1 MSIADNNTT
10 NNLALRVEQNNQ
22 KLNNPVNNPGP
33 SPSVLKLLAIG
44 LPIAAVLL
52 FAAIFVP
59 VYVVSKQKKDINI
72 IVANHTETQTTDVA
86 TNAATDVATDA
97 SQYDEYIENITNL
110 INATLTPKDGYDKIF
125 IFLGG
130 ISDVSNL
137 YFDFFRSKN
146 TFIPKGTKIYFL
158 SGPLRQ
164 VQFMIDYYNY
174 TNPVPAWFNID
185 SQANLVPA
193 NDFTEA
199 KESLELVLNEI
210 DRIKNAENVD
220 YKKIYLGGFS
230 QGAMMTNY
238 ILLNSRHELGGY
250 LAFSGYVFDHD
261 FSSNQ
266 VITTLSDA
274 QKQKLAARKDYHI
287 LATNSFADNRVYYQL
302 ASPTYQ
308 YYFTSYTD
316 FRLISFGEI
325 QHLFME
331 QPIHDTVRA
340 WLKKSMGK

>member
-1 MSIADNNTT
+1 MKVDVI
-10 NNLALRVEQNNQ
+10 NQ
-22 KLNNPVNNPGP
+22 TESNISTLPGQEKPKTPVQSSKCPC
-33 SPSVLKLLAIG
+33 SVAQLLAICI
-44 LPIAAVLL
+44 PIAAVLL

-59 VYVVSKQKKDINI
+59 IYVV
-72 IVANHTETQTTDVA
+72 NHNDDDDYKIYPSNPNTNTNNTNSTDEF
-86 TNAATDVATDA
+86 
-97 SQYDEYIENITNL
+97 DEYEENVVNVSY
-110 INATLTPKDGYDKIF
+110 ATLTPKGDYDNIF

-137 YFDFFRSKN
+137 YFDFFKSNN

-158 SGPLRQ
+158 SGPPRQ
-164 VQFMIDYYNY
+164 MQFMIDYYNY
-174 TNPVPAWFNID
+174 TDPVPAWFNID

-193 NDFTEA
+193 NDFTQA

-238 ILLNSRHELGGY
+238 IILNSRHELGGY

-266 VITTLSDA
+266 VITTLSDT

-287 LATNSFADNRVYYQL
+287 LATNSFADNRVFYQL
-302 ASPTYQ
+302 AAPSYQ
-308 YYFTSYTD
+308 NYYTSYSD
-316 FRLISFGEI
+316 FRLYSFGELE
-325 QHLFME
+325 HVFPE
-331 QPIHDTVRA
+331 QTTHDAVRA

>member
-1 MSIADNNTT
+1 MKVDVHNQTDSNFGTLSIQEKPKAP
-10 NNLALRVEQNNQ
+10 AQSS
-22 KLNNPVNNPGP
+22 KCPC
-33 SPSVLKLLAIG
+33 SVAQLLAICI
-44 LPIAAVLL
+44 PIAAVLL

-59 VYVVSKQKKDINI
+59 IYVV
-72 IVANHTETQTTDVA
+72 NHNDDDDCKTYPTNTNPNTNTNNTNNTNSTDEF
-86 TNAATDVATDA
+86 
-97 SQYDEYIENITNL
+97 DEYEENVVNVTY
-110 INATLTPKDGYDKIF
+110 ATFTPKGGYDNIF

-193 NDFTEA
+193 NDFTQA

>member
-1 MSIADNNTT
+1 MKVD
-10 NNLALRVEQNNQ
+10 VHNQ
-22 KLNNPVNNPGP
+22 TDSNFGTLPIQEKPKAPAQSSKCP
-33 SPSVLKLLAIG
+33 CSVAQLLAICI
-44 LPIAAVLL
+44 PIAAVLL

-59 VYVVSKQKKDINI
+59 IYVV
-72 IVANHTETQTTDVA
+72 NHNDDDDCKTYPTNTNPNTNTNNTNNTNSTDEF
-86 TNAATDVATDA
+86 
-97 SQYDEYIENITNL
+97 DEYEENVVNVTY
-110 INATLTPKDGYDKIF
+110 ATFTPKGGYDNIF

-158 SGPLRQ
+158 SGP
-164 VQFMIDYYNY
+164 
-174 TNPVPAWFNID
+174 
-185 SQANLVPA
+185 
-193 NDFTEA
+193 
-199 KESLELVLNEI
+199 NEI